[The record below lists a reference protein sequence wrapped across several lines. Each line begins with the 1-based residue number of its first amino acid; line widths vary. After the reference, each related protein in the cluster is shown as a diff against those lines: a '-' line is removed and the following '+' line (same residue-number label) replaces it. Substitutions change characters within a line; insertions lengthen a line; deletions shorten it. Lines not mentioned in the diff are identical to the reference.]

1 MRHDSSDKELMERLA
16 DGDIQALGT
25 LFLHHGEMVRNALIR
40 FAPELA
46 DADVEE
52 LSQDVFL
59 ALHASAKR
67 YQDQKK
73 LKSWLFGITL
83 RKARA
88 WRRKTWLR
96 RKLLDLHA
104 GKSVGMALPMPEGAQ
119 RGVEHREEAQEALRR
134 LSTKQREVVLLHAV
148 DGFSCEEI
156 ARILG
161 VHVGVVWS
169 RLHRARKTL
178 ARTEEFHTACNVLEG
193 EL

>member
-1 MRHDSSDKELMERLA
+1 MERLA
-16 DGDIQALGT
+16 DGDIRALGT
-25 LFLHHGEMVRNALIR
+25 LFLRYGEMVRNALVR

-46 DADVEE
+46 AADVEE

-59 ALHASAKR
+59 AVYDSATR

-73 LKSWLFGITL
+73 LKSWLFGITV

-96 RKLLDLHA
+96 RKLLDLHT
-104 GKSVGMALPMPEGAQ
+104 GKSIGMALPTLESSHS
-119 RGVEHREEAQEALRR
+119 RVEQREEVEEALNR

-156 ARILG
+156 ARILN

-178 ARTEEFHTACNVLEG
+178 ALTEEFHSACNVLEG
-193 EL
+193 ES